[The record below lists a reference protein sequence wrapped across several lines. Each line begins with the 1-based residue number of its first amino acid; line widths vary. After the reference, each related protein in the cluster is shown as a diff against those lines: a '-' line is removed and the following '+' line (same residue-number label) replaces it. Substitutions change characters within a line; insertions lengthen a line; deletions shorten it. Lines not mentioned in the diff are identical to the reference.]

1 MTARFNH
8 GTGNWTD
15 YRRQFP
21 GIHEVDFHYGSQRH
35 LPWHERVPFERL
47 MERAYADALAALQ
60 AAQAAGKDWLMLTH
74 GASTSGPGQK
84 SARSVI
90 RGLMRSAAATPY
102 IVRSECI
109 QHETV
114 FIARIKAR
122 PEVKV

>member
-1 MTARFNH
+1 VTSRFKH

-21 GIHEVDFHYGSQRH
+21 GIKEVDFHFGSGRDSEVPYWERMAAVRH
-35 LPWHERVPFERL
+35 TAH
-47 MERAYADALAALQ
+47 AALVE
-60 AAQAAGKDWLMLTH
+60 AQAAGCEWVMFTH
-74 GASTSGPGQK
+74 GASTSRVAATT
-84 SARSVI
+84 ARSQI

-122 PEVKV
+122 TEVKV